1 MSDTGFRCEEFFGEG
16 YRDAASVMA
25 HETFVLDNTNILDYL
40 IQSDIIS
47 NSTKEYLRV
56 YTTLMEEGRLI
67 HTGYDTDYEEMLY
80 RFREKEQERI
90 EFFQEVLSDIKEMT
104 GMNIRFCL
112 WLCDTPEDSFDSYN
126 LDLQKKINDFSFD
139 EYEKS
144 TVVLADIGK
153 EGMLYGYEYE
163 PKSIRSVHVPVNID

>member
-1 MSDTGFRCEEFFGEG
+1 MSNTGFRCEEFFGEG

-40 IQSDIIS
+40 IKSDIVS
-47 NSTKEYLRV
+47 KSMKEYMLV
-56 YTTLMEEGRLI
+56 YATLMEEGRLI

-80 RFREKEQERI
+80 RFRRNEKDRI
-90 EFFQEVLSDIKEMT
+90 EFYQEVLADIKET
-104 GMNIRFCL
+104 SDNNIRFCL

-126 LDLQKKINDFSFD
+126 LDLQKKISDFQFD

-144 TVVLADIGK
+144 DVVLADIGK
-153 EGMLYGYEYE
+153 EGKLYGYEYE
-163 PKSIRSVHVPVNID
+163 PKPIHSVQVPVNND